1 MEVAVQ
7 QPLAECT
14 SKDKLRGFQ
23 NTQESFYL
31 LWTAMMK
38 DSPNHRHKITY
49 FIICLWSH
57 SQLNIEELSA
67 HLNVMC
73 LKYVSKVQSTII
85 MC

>member
-7 QPLAECT
+7 KPLAECT
-14 SKDKLRGFQ
+14 YKDKLRSFQ

-49 FIICLWSH
+49 FIICLWS
-57 SQLNIEELSA
+57 QLNIEELST

-73 LKYVSKVQSTII
+73 LKYVSKVQSMII

>member
-7 QPLAECT
+7 KPIAECT

-49 FIICLWSH
+49 YMPMGGSNPQH
-57 SQLNIEELSA
+57 KQLNQPEI
-67 HLNVMC
+67 NTF
-73 LKYVSKVQSTII
+73 QR
-85 MC
+85 